1 MYTRVSELGT
11 GCDMATW
18 TSREALTALIMAR
31 ARDPNTM
38 SFEKLNA
45 EIRRYPHRV
54 LSCSEEDCGCGFSSH
69 MLFEC
74 PDRLEY
80 LVPAAEIERATP
92 SKLLQSMRPGSA

>member
-1 MYTRVSELGT
+1 
-11 GCDMATW
+11 MATW

-31 ARDPNTM
+31 AHDPNTM
-38 SFEKLNA
+38 SFEKLNT

-54 LSCSEEDCGCGFSSH
+54 LSCSEEDCGCGCGFSSH

-80 LVPAAEIERATP
+80 LVPATEIERATP
-92 SKLLQSMRPGSA
+92 SKQLQLKLQPMQSMQSMRPGSA